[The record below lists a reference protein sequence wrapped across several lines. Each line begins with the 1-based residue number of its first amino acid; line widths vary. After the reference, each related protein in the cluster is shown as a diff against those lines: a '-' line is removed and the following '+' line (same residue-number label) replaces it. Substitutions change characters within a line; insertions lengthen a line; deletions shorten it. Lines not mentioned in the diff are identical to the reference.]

1 MLYTWQDTTV
11 DSQSASRLLSTSIA
25 ALAGQNCL
33 AILIWYALL
42 HHSTTFGDMHACL
55 AQGFVVGGCIQ
66 TSKSLATTSPW
77 GTKLQLS
84 LFMSQGMTPLVI
96 AQTWYE
102 CTCTQKNFD
111 TILIHVLDPSNAR
124 VQSLAHCRFT
134 RKWLWQWGTKLTSN
148 RCSWNMAYSLAQLF
162 LRWSPCQ
169 PKEHDVTILWDIS
182 GTGLSAPK
190 MHTELT
196 LFRNL
201 NRRKSTFGR
210 IKNRRH
216 AEHLCIY
223 FTIGLLRRFRRS
235 SANAPYGDALI
246 PMVIVLPKYTPKKR
260 RLWKPKSW
268 RCRGTFSI
276 RFSFQVPAVN
286 FQGEQASLQKK
297 PPFPKQ
303 GACTYLN
310 GS

>member
-1 MLYTWQDTTV
+1 M
-11 DSQSASRLLSTSIA
+11 
-25 ALAGQNCL
+25 ALAVGNKIDVKPLFLKYGIFTCPTIPAVVTL
-33 AILIWYALL
+33 PTERTRCDHTLGHLW
-42 HHSTTFGDMHACL
+42 H
-55 AQGFVVGGCIQ
+55 GFV
-66 TSKSLATTSPW
+66 S
-77 GTKLQLS
+77 TKNAHRVDT
-84 LFMSQGMTPLVI
+84 FSQFEP
-96 AQTWYE
+96 
-102 CTCTQKNFD
+102 QK
-111 TILIHVLDPSNAR
+111 IHFWP
-124 VQSLAHCRFT
+124 H
-134 RKWLWQWGTKLTSN
+134 
-148 RCSWNMAYSLAQLF
+148 
-162 LRWSPCQ
+162 
-169 PKEHDVTILWDIS
+169 
-182 GTGLSAPK
+182 
-190 MHTELT
+190 
-196 LFRNL
+196 
-201 NRRKSTFGR
+201 
-210 IKNRRH
+210 KNRRH